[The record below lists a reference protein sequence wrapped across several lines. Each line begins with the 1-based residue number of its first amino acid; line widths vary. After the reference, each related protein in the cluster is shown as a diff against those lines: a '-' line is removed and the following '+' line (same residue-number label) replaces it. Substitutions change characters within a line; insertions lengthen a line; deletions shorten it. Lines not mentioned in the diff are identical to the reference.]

1 MRGAQK
7 LTTIS
12 IFIPISVS
20 KVIENV
26 WYCIYPAFFRKSF
39 SLSILFHLVY
49 YIHTLVHKYVETL
62 DGTIPRV
69 LFTIKYV
76 WYANYDE
83 LVPQEYGILVSNL
96 VKKIKN
102 FKGNLSIPVESL
114 SRSITG
120 GQCPFKHTYNIHFVR
135 WRFRRMFFK

>member
-1 MRGAQK
+1 M
-7 LTTIS
+7 
-12 IFIPISVS
+12 
-20 KVIENV
+20 
-26 WYCIYPAFFRKSF
+26 YIYN
-39 SLSILFHLVY
+39 
-49 YIHTLVHKYVETL
+49 IHPCCVHKYVETL

-102 FKGNLSIPVESL
+102 FKRNLVYLSSL
-114 SRSITG
+114 YLAQLPRGSV
-120 GQCPFKHTYNIHFVR
+120 PLNILTIYVHSVR
-135 WRFRRMFFK
+135 